1 MSDLSKL
8 MLQPLD
14 TGLAQAQLQR
24 NSGRLVS
31 AARLEAKAQ
40 NLAVSA
46 NGLAEQQKAANQFE
60 GLLLQEMLKAMWQT
74 VPKGGLVSGSREE
87 ELYRDMLNEALS
99 ESISEGQGIGI
110 KDVVLKE
117 FQKRTQK

>member
-1 MSDLSKL
+1 